1 MLRTQLVPHKDR
13 GTVIHTYIQTS
24 ELNKLTKLNE
34 KAIGTI
40 KECCAKVSLSLSHSP
55 HITSPNQTMR
65 TWVEICRTRT
75 QSASAIRHRAHP
87 HIHPHS
93 YTHTHTIT
101 HRDDRLVIN
110 LVLTDERKAMIL
122 FSLPH
127 HDCNKHTYIHRGGGM
142 EVAILR
148 VRESVVCEGD
158 FGLAGVVIGY
168 TYQWLF
174 LPLPYIRL
182 KLSLLAPSFP
192 PTRLPLLPLVQPLNV
207 ITFPT

>member
-1 MLRTQLVPHKDR
+1 
-13 GTVIHTYIQTS
+13 
-24 ELNKLTKLNE
+24 
-34 KAIGTI
+34 
-40 KECCAKVSLSLSHSP
+40 
-55 HITSPNQTMR
+55 
-65 TWVEICRTRT
+65 
-75 QSASAIRHRAHP
+75 
-87 HIHPHS
+87 
-93 YTHTHTIT
+93 
-101 HRDDRLVIN
+101 
-110 LVLTDERKAMIL
+110 
-122 FSLPH
+122 
-127 HDCNKHTYIHRGGGM
+127 M

-182 KLSLLAPSFP
+182 KLSRLAPSFP

>member
-1 MLRTQLVPHKDR
+1 
-13 GTVIHTYIQTS
+13 
-24 ELNKLTKLNE
+24 
-34 KAIGTI
+34 
-40 KECCAKVSLSLSHSP
+40 
-55 HITSPNQTMR
+55 
-65 TWVEICRTRT
+65 
-75 QSASAIRHRAHP
+75 
-87 HIHPHS
+87 
-93 YTHTHTIT
+93 
-101 HRDDRLVIN
+101 
-110 LVLTDERKAMIL
+110 
-122 FSLPH
+122 
-127 HDCNKHTYIHRGGGM
+127 M

-192 PTRLPLLPLVQPLNV
+192 PTRLPLLPLVQSLNV